1 MTGRRR
7 ERCGLSDCDGQK
19 ADSRIGRD
27 ELGVVLRSGVT
38 TAPQRL
44 GGIFALL
51 RQYEK
56 RRNRHPQYACS
67 TNGGYPL
74 GSPNAVMAR
83 MRNIASGAYAACV
96 EAQRARTPPVNW
108 TPTRIRAA
116 ARQAVVNKLR
126 DPSSAQFRNVRRI
139 ELSNG
144 STMFCGEVNSRNAY
158 GGMSGFQR
166 FEAGVD
172 RTGDASALI
181 DGGEELN
188 TA

>member
-1 MTGRRR
+1 MRKIVFAISVLT
-7 ERCGLSDCDGQK
+7 
-19 ADSRIGRD
+19 A
-27 ELGVVLRSGVT
+27 VVAFGG
-38 TAPQRL
+38 TAAAQTDP
-44 GGIFALL
+44 
-51 RQYEK
+51 
-56 RRNRHPQYACS
+56 CS
-67 TNGGYPL
+67 TNGGYPP

-108 TPTRIRAA
+108 TPTRIRTA
-116 ARQAVVNKLR
+116 ARQAVTNKLR

-139 ELSNG
+139 EHSNG
-144 STMFCGEVNSRNAY
+144 TTMFCGEVNGRNAY

-181 DGGEELN
+181 DGGEELSSAYFEGAWN
-188 TA
+188 QFCGRIAGTPVQF

>member
-1 MTGRRR
+1 MKKIVFAI
-7 ERCGLSDCDGQK
+7 S
-19 ADSRIGRD
+19 
-27 ELGVVLRSGVT
+27 VLAAIV
-38 TAPQRL
+38 AF
-44 GGIFALL
+44 GGAASA
-51 RQYEK
+51 QVD
-56 RRNRHPQYACS
+56 ACS
-67 TNGGYPL
+67 TNGGYPP

-108 TPTRIRAA
+108 TPTRIRTA
-116 ARQAVVNKLR
+116 ARQAVVSKLR

-139 ELSNG
+139 EHSNG

-188 TA
+188 TTYFEGAWNQFCGRIAGTPVQF

>member
-1 MTGRRR
+1 MKKIVFAV
-7 ERCGLSDCDGQK
+7 S
-19 ADSRIGRD
+19 
-27 ELGVVLRSGVT
+27 VLAALVAFGG
-38 TAPQRL
+38 TASAQTDP
-44 GGIFALL
+44 
-51 RQYEK
+51 
-56 RRNRHPQYACS
+56 CS
-67 TNGGYPL
+67 TNGGYPP

-108 TPTRIRAA
+108 TPTRIHAA
-116 ARQAVVNKLR
+116 ARQAVTDKLR

-139 ELSNG
+139 EHSNG

-158 GGMSGFQR
+158 GGMSGYQR

-181 DGGEELN
+181 DGGEALN
-188 TA
+188 TTYFEGAWNQFCGRIAGTPVQF

>member
-1 MTGRRR
+1 MKKIVFAVSVLTAVVAFG
-7 ERCGLSDCDGQK
+7 GAASAQ
-19 ADSRIGRD
+19 AD
-27 ELGVVLRSGVT
+27 
-38 TAPQRL
+38 
-44 GGIFALL
+44 
-51 RQYEK
+51 
-56 RRNRHPQYACS
+56 ACS
-67 TNGGYPL
+67 TNGGYPP

-108 TPTRIRAA
+108 TPTRIRTA
-116 ARQAVVNKLR
+116 ARQAVTNKLR

-139 ELSNG
+139 EHSNG
-144 STMFCGEVNSRNAY
+144 STMFCGEVNGRNAY

-188 TA
+188 TTYFEGAWNQFCGRIAGTPVQF

>member
-1 MTGRRR
+1 MKKT
-7 ERCGLSDCDGQK
+7 
-19 ADSRIGRD
+19 
-27 ELGVVLRSGVT
+27 
-38 TAPQRL
+38 
-44 GGIFALL
+44 IFAVSVLTAIIAFAGPASA
-51 RQYEK
+51 QTDT
-56 RRNRHPQYACS
+56 CS
-67 TNGGYPL
+67 TNGGYPP

-108 TPTRIRAA
+108 TPTRIRTA
-116 ARQAVVNKLR
+116 ARQAVTNNLR

-139 ELSNG
+139 EHSNG
-144 STMFCGEVNSRNAY
+144 SIMFCGEVNGRNAY

-188 TA
+188 AAYFEGAWNQFCGRIAGTPVQF

>member
-1 MTGRRR
+1 MKKIVFAVSVLTAVVAFGDAA
-7 ERCGLSDCDGQK
+7 SAQ
-19 ADSRIGRD
+19 AD
-27 ELGVVLRSGVT
+27 
-38 TAPQRL
+38 
-44 GGIFALL
+44 
-51 RQYEK
+51 
-56 RRNRHPQYACS
+56 ACS
-67 TNGGYPL
+67 TNGGYPP

-126 DPSSAQFRNVRRI
+126 DPSSAQFRNVHRI
-139 ELSNG
+139 EHSNG
-144 STMFCGEVNSRNAY
+144 STMFCGEVNGRNAY
-158 GGMSGFQR
+158 GDMSGFQR

-188 TA
+188 AAYFEGAWNQFCGRIAGTPVHF

>member
-1 MTGRRR
+1 MKKIVFAVSVLTAVIAFG
-7 ERCGLSDCDGQK
+7 GAASAQ
-19 ADSRIGRD
+19 AD
-27 ELGVVLRSGVT
+27 
-38 TAPQRL
+38 
-44 GGIFALL
+44 
-51 RQYEK
+51 
-56 RRNRHPQYACS
+56 ACS
-67 TNGGYPL
+67 TNGGYPP

-116 ARQAVVNKLR
+116 ARQAVTDKVR

-139 ELSNG
+139 EHSNG
-144 STMFCGEVNSRNAY
+144 TTMFCGEVNGRNAY

-181 DGGEELN
+181 DGGEELSSAYFEGAWN
-188 TA
+188 QFCGRIAGTPVQF

>member
-1 MTGRRR
+1 
-7 ERCGLSDCDGQK
+7 
-19 ADSRIGRD
+19 
-27 ELGVVLRSGVT
+27 
-38 TAPQRL
+38 
-44 GGIFALL
+44 
-51 RQYEK
+51 
-56 RRNRHPQYACS
+56 
-67 TNGGYPL
+67 
-74 GSPNAVMAR
+74 MAR

-108 TPTRIRAA
+108 TPTRIRTA

-139 ELSNG
+139 EHSNG
-144 STMFCGEVNSRNAY
+144 STMFCGEVNGRNAY

-188 TA
+188 ATYFEGAWNQFCGRIAGTPVQF

>member
-1 MTGRRR
+1 MRKIVFAISVLTAAVAFG
-7 ERCGLSDCDGQK
+7 GAASAQ
-19 ADSRIGRD
+19 AD
-27 ELGVVLRSGVT
+27 
-38 TAPQRL
+38 
-44 GGIFALL
+44 
-51 RQYEK
+51 
-56 RRNRHPQYACS
+56 ACS
-67 TNGGYPL
+67 TNGGYPP

-108 TPTRIRAA
+108 TPTRIRTAT
-116 ARQAVVNKLR
+116 RQAVTNKLR

-139 ELSNG
+139 EHSNG
-144 STMFCGEVNSRNAY
+144 STMFCGEVNGRNAY

-188 TA
+188 TTYFEGAWNQFCGRIAGTPVQF

>member
-1 MTGRRR
+1 MRKIVFAILVLTAAVAFG
-7 ERCGLSDCDGQK
+7 GAASAQ
-19 ADSRIGRD
+19 AD
-27 ELGVVLRSGVT
+27 
-38 TAPQRL
+38 
-44 GGIFALL
+44 
-51 RQYEK
+51 
-56 RRNRHPQYACS
+56 ACS
-67 TNGGYPL
+67 TNGGYPP
-74 GSPNAVMAR
+74 GSPDAVMAR

-116 ARQAVVNKLR
+116 ARQAVTNKLR

-139 ELSNG
+139 EHSNG
-144 STMFCGEVNSRNAY
+144 STMFCGEVNGRNAY

-188 TA
+188 AAYFEGAWNQFCGRIAGTPVQF